1 MEPADFA
8 SLHSHSHMSILD
20 GFSTI
25 DEYLD
30 MVEQNGQK
38 ALGLTDHGNGYAL
51 YDFITKARQRSII
64 PVPGVEA
71 YLAPDNPEGAKAK
84 HQIFYGKNGVKSGN
98 NDVSANGAYLHQTIW
113 AVNNTGMHNLFKLI
127 SLSNQQE
134 NFYKAPRMDFEM
146 LAEHSDG
153 LVVAT
158 GCPSSE
164 ISTRF
169 LLGQDDKAYEYAN
182 RLKEV
187 FGDRLFVE
195 IMDHNMK
202 IDLERKLLPKQLDLS
217 KKLNLPLL
225 ATIDSH
231 YAKREHARHHEELLC
246 SQSGARMSD
255 KTYNEGGP
263 RFAFEGNEY
272 YLKSTEEMSNLFPE
286 EDYPNAL
293 TNTML
298 IAEMA
303 QDINLEFDP
312 NLKAKAVIPTGY
324 TEESYLKHLIKIG
337 LKERYGN
344 ADREVKQE
352 AMKRVK
358 EEFEVLYSS
367 DFIGYILTVH
377 EYLDWTKKNYATYD
391 DNNNVIAY
399 PVGVGRG
406 CFLPGNK
413 VRTGKGERN
422 IEKMGEPTKS
432 GKPFTV
438 RTVLTH
444 DGTQKN
450 VENFFIYNVE
460 NEDCIEITLEN
471 KKVITCT
478 SDHKIFLKGKGY
490 VEARKLKVG
499 NELLGAKKFNVH
511 NEFKIKKIRQF
522 KYSGKV
528 YDIQVA
534 DTHNYTISDVTV
546 HNSVGG
552 SIIAFL
558 LGISEVDP
566 IRYDLLFSRFLSA
579 GRGATYEISYDDGTT
594 EEIIVSEKKK
604 VRNSNGTIKY
614 KYIHQLVEGD
624 EIID

>member
-471 KKVITCT
+471 EKVITCT

-534 DTHNYTISDVTV
+534 DTHNYTISGVTV